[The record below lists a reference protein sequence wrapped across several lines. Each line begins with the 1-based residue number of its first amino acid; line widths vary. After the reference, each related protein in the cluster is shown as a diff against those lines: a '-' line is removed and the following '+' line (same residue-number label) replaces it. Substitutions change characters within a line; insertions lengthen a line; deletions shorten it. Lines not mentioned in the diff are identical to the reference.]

1 MPFFLS
7 KTNVSISDEQEKNL
21 KFGLAQVVRKNF
33 GYGEEYILAEFEDN
47 CKLYLRGKNTEPIV
61 YMEVKIFGNEN
72 HIGYKNFSRDITN
85 IFSAVLKV
93 PPKNIYI
100 KFEDIIAF
108 GVNGEI
114 FDEVQ

>member
-47 CKLYLRGKNTEPIV
+47 CKLYLRGKNTDPIV
-61 YMEVKIFGNEN
+61 YIEVKFLATNIILVTKIFRE
-72 HIGYKNFSRDITN
+72 TLQ
-85 IFSAVLKV
+85 IFSAQ
-93 PPKNIYI
+93 
-100 KFEDIIAF
+100 F
-108 GVNGEI
+108 
-114 FDEVQ
+114 